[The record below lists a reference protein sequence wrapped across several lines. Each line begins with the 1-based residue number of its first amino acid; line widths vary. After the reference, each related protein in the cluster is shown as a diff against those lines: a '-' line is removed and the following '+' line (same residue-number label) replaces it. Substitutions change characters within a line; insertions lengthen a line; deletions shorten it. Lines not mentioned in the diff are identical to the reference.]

1 MNTTGFIESRAG
13 ELFFERRGASKGV
26 PLLCIHG
33 GPGFTGHYLEP
44 LFELGSD
51 RPVVCYDQA
60 GCGRSKKR
68 CAARK
73 DVSIEAFVD
82 ELEALRH
89 GLHLER
95 MHLLGH
101 SFGGLIAGEYA
112 LRYPERVAGIV
123 FASVSID
130 IPRWIEDGQRLIS
143 GLPLMSRMVLRE
155 GLRTGEY
162 GSPQFQA
169 ALARYYEKHVYG
181 FDEKPEVIRRAEA
194 GADSRTYEIV
204 WGPSELAVTGIVKE
218 YSLTP
223 RLPQIKNPALF
234 ICGRF
239 DEATP
244 ESHLYFSSLVPGS
257 TYHVCEH
264 SAHHPQLAETGEFL
278 GIVRNFLADL

>member
-1 MNTTGFIESRAG
+1 MNTTGFIESKAG
-13 ELFFERRGASKGV
+13 ELFFERRGALKGV
-26 PLLCIHG
+26 PLVCIHG

-44 LFELGSD
+44 LFELGRE

-60 GCGRSKKR
+60 GCGRSR
-68 CAARK
+68 ERGATRK
-73 DVSIEAFVD
+73 DVSIEAFVG
-82 ELEALRH
+82 ELEALRQ
-89 GLHLER
+89 GLNLEQ
-95 MHLLGH
+95 MLLLGH

-112 LRYPERVAGIV
+112 LRYPSRVVGIV

-130 IPRWIEDGQRLIS
+130 IPRWVEDGQRLIS

-169 ALARYYEKHVYG
+169 ALAMYYRKHVYG
-181 FDEKPEVIRRAEA
+181 FDEKPEVILRAEA
-194 GADSRTYEIV
+194 EADSRTYEMV
-204 WGPSELAVTGIVKE
+204 WGASELAVTGIVKE

-223 RLPQIKNPALF
+223 RLPQIKQPSLF

-244 ESHLYFSSLVPGS
+244 EAHLYFSSLVPGS
-257 TYHVCEH
+257 VCHVCER
-264 SAHHPQLAETGEFL
+264 SAHHPQLTETQEFL
-278 GIVRNFLADL
+278 RVLCDFIADL